1 MLKKSVIT
9 VLALCMIATIAP
21 AYDTVRRSIIET
33 AKQYQGVSYRYGSES
48 PKAFDCSGFVR
59 YVYRTAAG
67 IDIPRSSRSIW
78 DQGRLIEMTKAQ
90 PGDIVVFAGRRGRA
104 VDHVAILL
112 DDRSIIHAVS
122 QGPKTG
128 VIISPLTDRY
138 FGPRILGART
148 FIISIERMEK
158 IETVEAPKT
167 PETMEAGNGAEA
179 AGS

>member
-1 MLKKSVIT
+1 MLKKSAIS
-9 VLALCMIATIAP
+9 VLAFCMAATIAP
-21 AYDTVRRSIIET
+21 ADDMVRQSIIET
-33 AKQYQGVSYRYGSES
+33 AKLYQGVSYRYGSES

-67 IDIPRSSRSIW
+67 INLPRSSRSIW
-78 DQGRLIEMTKAQ
+78 DQGRLIEIASAR
-90 PGDIVVFAGRRGRA
+90 PGDIVVFAGRRGSA

-138 FGPRILGART
+138 FGPRILGVKT
-148 FIISIERMEK
+148 FILS
-158 IETVEAPKT
+158 
-167 PETMEAGNGAEA
+167 MEATEPVEPRDGA
-179 AGS
+179 GG